1 MEKTRPK
8 EIAPLVLLPTVSA
21 KEIVELLQV
30 QKAKGEELLKNSAL
44 SPGDL
49 QYWNLFTKEIFT
61 RAFGP
66 RLEYIDSILYSGG
79 NKPLSAYE
87 PESNLEKMR
96 RTNFQTTLKNLDNCL
111 EQLLAKGSIQA
122 ISLQEESPPPPE
134 EKPKIP
140 KEISKNGGKKDLVKE
155 LTVDLTVHEDSPPAA
170 AGKKVARMTK
180 SKERKVLIIH
190 GRDEEK
196 RTMIAGFLKKMDLE
210 PFLPDDA
217 ADQGMSLLEKYKQ
230 YEDAVFAITLL
241 TADDMGYPQGE
252 PEEPKPRPRQNVIFE
267 LGFLMGRL
275 EPNLVC
281 ALYEEGLDLPSEFKG
296 SVLIPYDAGGVW
308 KLLVARALKVANVD
322 VDLNKAI

>member
-1 MEKTRPK
+1 MEKNRPK
-8 EIAPLVLLPTVSA
+8 EITMALLPTVSP
-21 KEIVELLQV
+21 KEIVELLRV
-30 QKAKGEELLKNSAL
+30 QKAKGEELLKNSSL

-66 RLEYIDSILYSGG
+66 RLETIDSILYSGG

-96 RTNFQTTLKNLDNCL
+96 RTNFQTTLKNLENCVQ
-111 EQLLAKGSIQA
+111 QLLAKEPPGVVVF
-122 ISLQEESPPPPE
+122 QEESTPPPE
-134 EKPKIP
+134 EKPQIP
-140 KEISKNGGKKDLVKE
+140 REISKNRGKKDLAKE
-155 LTVDLTVHEDSPPAA
+155 LTVDLTIHQDSPPAA
-170 AGKKVARMTK
+170 TEKKVAHMTK
-180 SKERKVLIIH
+180 SKERRVLILH

-196 RTMIAGFLKKMDLE
+196 KTMIADFLKKLDLE

-217 ADQGMSLLEKYKQ
+217 VGGGVSLLEKYKQ

-241 TADDMGYPQGE
+241 TGDDMGYPQEE
-252 PEEPKPRPRQNVIFE
+252 PDEPKPRPAQNVIFE

-296 SVLIPYDAGGVW
+296 SVLIPYDEGGMW
-308 KLLVARALKVANVD
+308 RLLIARALKMANVD

>member
-1 MEKTRPK
+1 MMEKTRPK
-8 EIAPLVLLPTVSA
+8 EIALALLPTVSS
-21 KEIVELLQV
+21 KEIVELLRV
-30 QKAKGEELLKNSAL
+30 QKAKGEELLKNSSL

-66 RLEYIDSILYSGG
+66 RLESIDSILYSGG

-96 RTNFQTTLKNLDNCL
+96 RTNFQTTLKNLENCVQ
-111 EQLLAKGSIQA
+111 QLLGKESPGVVVF
-122 ISLQEESPPPPE
+122 QEESPPPPM
-134 EKPKIP
+134 EKP
-140 KEISKNGGKKDLVKE
+140 EIRQENSKPRGKKDLGKE
-155 LTVDLTVHEDSPPAA
+155 LTVDLTIHQDSPPAPT
-170 AGKKVARMTK
+170 GEKVARMTK
-180 SKERKVLIIH
+180 SKERKVLILH

-196 RTMIAGFLKKMDLE
+196 MAMIGDFLKKLDLE
-210 PFLPDDA
+210 PFLPEDA
-217 ADQGMSLLEKYKQ
+217 VGEGVGLLEKYKQ

-241 TADDMGYPQGE
+241 TADDMGYPQEE
-252 PEEPKPRPRQNVIFE
+252 PDEPKPRPAQNVIFE

-296 SVLIPYDAGGVW
+296 SVLIPYDEGGMW
-308 KLLVARALKVANVD
+308 KLLVARALKMATVD

>member
-1 MEKTRPK
+1 MEKRGPK
-8 EIAPLVLLPTVSA
+8 EIALVLLPTVTPE
-21 KEIVELLQV
+21 EIVELLRV
-30 QKAKGEELLKNSAL
+30 QKAKGEELLKGSSL

-66 RLEYIDSILYSGG
+66 RLERIDSILYSGG

-96 RTNFQTTLKNLDNCL
+96 RTNFQTTLKNMENCIA
-111 EQLLAKGSIQA
+111 QLLSK
-122 ISLQEESPPPPE
+122 ESPGTISFREENLSPLE
-134 EKPKIP
+134 EKPEIPREIP
-140 KEISKNGGKKDLVKE
+140 KNKGKKDLTKE
-155 LTVDLTVHEDSPPAA
+155 LTVDLTIHQDSPPAPA
-170 AGKKVARMTK
+170 AKKVPRMTK

-196 RTMIAGFLKKMDLE
+196 KTMIADFLKKLDLE
-210 PFLPDDA
+210 PFIPDDA
-217 ADQGMSLLEKYKQ
+217 AGQGMSLLEKFKQ
-230 YEDAVFAITLL
+230 YEDAAFAILL
-241 TADDMGYPQGE
+241 LSADDMGYAQGE
-252 PEEPKPRPRQNVIFE
+252 ADEPKPRPAQNVIFE

-281 ALYEEGLDLPSEFKG
+281 ALYEEGLDLPSEFQG
-296 SVLIPYDAGGVW
+296 SVLIPYDEGGMW
-308 KLLVARALKVANVD
+308 RLLVARALKMAQVD

>member
-1 MEKTRPK
+1 MEKKRPK
-8 EIAPLVLLPTVSA
+8 EIALVLLPTVSPE
-21 KEIVELLQV
+21 EIVELLQV
-30 QKAKGEELLKNSAL
+30 QKTKGEELLKSNSL

-66 RLEYIDSILYSGG
+66 RLESIDSILYSGG

-96 RTNFQTTLKNLDNCL
+96 RTNFQTTLKNLENCM
-111 EQLLAKGSIQA
+111 EQLLAKESPGVVSF
-122 ISLQEESPPPPE
+122 QEESTPPPE

-140 KEISKNGGKKDLVKE
+140 QEISKNRGKKDLSKG
-155 LTVDLTVHEDSPPAA
+155 LTVDLTIHQDSPPAPA
-170 AGKKVARMTK
+170 EKKVPPMIK

-196 RTMIAGFLKKMDLE
+196 RTMIAGFLKKLDLE
-210 PFLPDDA
+210 PFLPDDVA
-217 ADQGMSLLEKYKQ
+217 GQGMSLLEKYKQ
-230 YEDAVFAITLL
+230 YEDAAFAILLL

-252 PEEPKPRPRQNVIFE
+252 PEEPKPRPAQNVIFE

-296 SVLIPYDAGGVW
+296 SVLIPYDPGGMW
-308 KLLVARALKVANVD
+308 RLLVARALKMAHVD

>member
-1 MEKTRPK
+1 MEKTRRK
-8 EIAPLVLLPTVSA
+8 EIAPLILLPTVSA

-30 QKAKGEELLKNSAL
+30 QKTKGEELLKNSFL

-66 RLEYIDSILYSGG
+66 RLEAIDSILYTGE

-96 RTNFQTTLKNLDNCL
+96 RTNFQTTLKNLEKCI
-111 EQLLAKGSIQA
+111 EQLLAKGS
-122 ISLQEESPPPPE
+122 SGVVTFQEESPPPSE
-134 EKPKIP
+134 EKPEVPREVP
-140 KEISKNGGKKDLVKE
+140 KNRGKKDLAKE
-155 LTVDLTVHEDSPPAA
+155 LNVDLPVHRDSPPVA
-170 AGKKVARMTK
+170 AGKKVAPMTK
-180 SKERKVLIIH
+180 SKDRKVLILH
-190 GRDEEK
+190 GPDEEK
-196 RTMIAGFLKKMDLE
+196 MALIADFLKKLDLE
-210 PFLPDDA
+210 PLFPEDA
-217 ADQGMSLLEKYKQ
+217 AGQGMSLLEKYKQ
-230 YEDAVFAITLL
+230 YEDVVFAIAFL
-241 TADDMGYPQGE
+241 TGDDMGYPQGE
-252 PEEPKPRPRQNVIFE
+252 EEESRPRPAQNVIFE

-296 SVLIPYDAGGVW
+296 SILIPYDEGGMW
-308 KLLVARALKVANVD
+308 RLLVARALKMARVD

>member
-8 EIAPLVLLPTVSA
+8 EIALTLLPTVSPE
-21 KEIVELLQV
+21 EIVELLRV
-30 QKAKGEELLKNSAL
+30 QRAKGEELLKNSSL

-66 RLEYIDSILYSGG
+66 RLESIDSILYSGG

-96 RTNFQTTLKNLDNCL
+96 RTNFQTTLKNLENCVQ
-111 EQLLAKGSIQA
+111 QLLAKESHGVVSF
-122 ISLQEESPPPPE
+122 QEESTPPPR
-134 EKPKIP
+134 EKPEIP
-140 KEISKNGGKKDLVKE
+140 QENSKNRGKKDLGKE
-155 LTVDLTVHEDSPPAA
+155 LTVDLTIHQNSTPAPT
-170 AGKKVARMTK
+170 GKKVAHMTK

-196 RTMIAGFLKKMDLE
+196 MTMIAGFLKKLDLE

-217 ADQGMSLLEKYKQ
+217 VGEGVNLLEKYKH

-252 PEEPKPRPRQNVIFE
+252 PDEPKPRPAQNVIFE

-296 SVLIPYDAGGVW
+296 SVLIPYDEGGMW
-308 KLLVARALKVANVD
+308 KLLVARALKMANVD

>member
-30 QKAKGEELLKNSAL
+30 QKTKGEELLKNSAL

-66 RLEYIDSILYSGG
+66 RLEYIDSILYTGG

-96 RTNFQTTLKNLDNCL
+96 RTNFQTTLKNLENCL

-134 EKPKIP
+134 EKPKIR
-140 KEISKNGGKKDLVKE
+140 KEISKNGGKK
-155 LTVDLTVHEDSPPAA
+155 DLTVHEDSPPAA
-170 AGKKVARMTK
+170 AGEKVARMTK

-196 RTMIAGFLKKMDLE
+196 RTMIAGFLKKLDLE
-210 PFLPDDA
+210 PFLPDDD

-252 PEEPKPRPRQNVIFE
+252 PEEPKPRPKQNVIFE

-296 SVLIPYDAGGVW
+296 SVLIPYDAGGLW
-308 KLLVARALKVANVD
+308 KLLVARALKVADVD

>member
-1 MEKTRPK
+1 MEKTRRK
-8 EIAPLVLLPTVSA
+8 EVTPLILLPAVSA

-30 QKAKGEELLKNSAL
+30 QKTKGEELLKNSSL

-66 RLEYIDSILYSGG
+66 RLEAIDSILYSGE

-96 RTNFQTTLKNLDNCL
+96 RTNFQTTLKNLEKCI
-111 EQLLAKGSIQA
+111 EQMLAKGS
-122 ISLQEESPPPPE
+122 SGVVTFQEESPPPPE
-134 EKPKIP
+134 EKPEVPREIP
-140 KEISKNGGKKDLVKE
+140 KNRGKKDLAKE
-155 LTVDLTVHEDSPPAA
+155 LNVDLPVHQNSHPVA
-170 AGKKVARMTK
+170 AGKKVAPMTK
-180 SKERKVLIIH
+180 SKDRKVLILH
-190 GRDEEK
+190 GPDEEK
-196 RTMIAGFLKKMDLE
+196 MTLIA
-210 PFLPDDA
+210 DDA
-217 ADQGMSLLEKYKQ
+217 AGQGMSLLEKYKQ
-230 YEDAVFAITLL
+230 YEDAVFAIAFL
-241 TADDMGYPQGE
+241 TGDDMGYPQGE
-252 PEEPKPRPRQNVIFE
+252 EEEPKPRPAQNVIFE

-296 SVLIPYDAGGVW
+296 SVLIPYDEEGMW
-308 KLLVARALKVANVD
+308 RLLVARALKMARVD

>member
-1 MEKTRPK
+1 MDKTRPK
-8 EIAPLVLLPTVSA
+8 EIALVLLPTVSPE
-21 KEIVELLQV
+21 EIVDLLRI
-30 QKAKGEELLKNSAL
+30 QKAKGEELLKNSSL

-66 RLEYIDSILYSGG
+66 RLESIDSILYCGG

-96 RTNFQTTLKNLDNCL
+96 RINFQATLKNLENCMQ
-111 EQLLAKGSIQA
+111 QLLAKESRGIVSF
-122 ISLQEESPPPPE
+122 QEESTPPPG
-134 EKPKIP
+134 EKTEIPQEHPKN
-140 KEISKNGGKKDLVKE
+140 KGKKDLGKE
-155 LTVDLTVHEDSPPAA
+155 LTVDLTIHQNSTPAPT
-170 AGKKVARMTK
+170 GKKVARMTK

-196 RTMIAGFLKKMDLE
+196 MSVIADFLKKLDLE
-210 PFLPDDA
+210 PFLSDDA
-217 ADQGMSLLEKYKQ
+217 VGEGVNLLQKYKQ

-241 TADDMGYPQGE
+241 TADDMGYPREE
-252 PEEPKPRPRQNVIFE
+252 PDEPKPRPAQNVIFE

-296 SVLIPYDAGGVW
+296 SVLIPYDEGGMW
-308 KLLVARALKVANVD
+308 RLLVARALKMANVD